1 MQTNSLVSKVFFL
14 SMALLKHILF
24 QPNFSNIC
32 ALGDKPTFLKHDL
45 LYIIKFKEGVIL
57 LFDIIYFY

>member
-14 SMALLKHILF
+14 FMALLKHILF

-32 ALGDKPTFLKHDL
+32 ALGDKPTFLKHYL
-45 LYIIKFKEGVIL
+45 LYIIKFKEGVK
-57 LFDIIYFY
+57 